1 MKKHKEIGVHEISEL
16 YVTWSRS
23 LKLGLKGFI
32 EIKPFKMKKKKKK
45 NFKHHFQDKL
55 KVEQY
60 TGTSE

>member
-1 MKKHKEIGVHEISEL
+1 
-16 YVTWSRS
+16 
-23 LKLGLKGFI
+23 
-32 EIKPFKMKKKKKK
+32 MKKKTKKQK